1 MALAA
6 HLRRSSRHVWRG
18 DLQSVCTVR
27 HTADAHHGA
36 GITHGDGV
44 CEHGGF
50 AVHFF
55 DRDLVDALADG
66 WTLEQ
71 VHAFEEGDL
80 PRRLWR
86 ITQSL
91 P

>member
-1 MALAA
+1 MARRPPVRL
-6 HLRRSSRHVWRG
+6 HL
-18 DLQSVCTVR
+18 R
-27 HTADAHHGA
+27 HTAGAHYGA

-44 CEHGGF
+44 YEHGGF
-50 AVHFF
+50 AMHFF
-55 DRDLVDALADG
+55 DRDLVDALVDG